1 MFAYI
6 GPEALL
12 VSLALLLAL
21 LFPQFG
27 AVWFGKAER
36 ALAAISRRRTLSV
49 LLCGFVPLALRFV
62 ILPCLP
68 VPNPFFHDEFSYLLA
83 ADTFAH
89 GRLANPPHPM
99 WIHFET
105 FHVIFH
111 PTYASMYPPLYG
123 MVLAFGQVVFGH
135 PFWGVWLSVGLMC
148 AAFCWMLQAWF
159 PPSWALLGGMLPA
172 LRFGVF
178 SYWDNG
184 YWGGSLTATGGALV
198 IGALP
203 RIIRQQR
210 VRDAV
215 VMAVGLAMLANTRPY
230 EGMILALAVA
240 TALLFW
246 ILQKRGATKA
256 LSTDVLLRRVIFPL
270 AFVLGFAA
278 AGTSYY
284 FLKVSG
290 HPLLMPQQLN
300 RETYAIAKY
309 FYWQKPY
316 PEPVYHNQP
325 MRQFYERVE
334 LHHVKAQSSPRGIL
348 LGTLIKITSLWAFYI
363 GPALT
368 IPLFFFPKLI
378 RERRIRFLLIAV
390 GACLIGNALVAFYG
404 PHYSAPV
411 AAAIVAIVLQGMRH
425 LRLWRVDTK
434 PAGLFVSRALT
445 VIVILMMPIE
455 VHVMGAAPV
464 PHAWHGNRGDAY
476 VASARQNILS
486 QLSALPD
493 QQLVLVRY
501 SPDHDPMAEWVYND
515 AEIDQAK
522 VVWARDLGPD
532 QNEELLLYYRN
543 RRVWLL
549 DADETPPKL
558 TPYVPNEDHKSLTA
572 QHGSGDIQR

>member
-1 MFAYI
+1 MFAQI

-21 LFPQFG
+21 LRPQLG
-27 AVWFGKAER
+27 ALWFEKAER
-36 ALAAISRRRTLSV
+36 ALAALARRRTLTA
-49 LLCGFVPLALRFV
+49 LLCGLAPLMVRLA
-62 ILPCLP
+62 ILPWLP
-68 VPNPFFHDEFSYLLA
+68 LPRPFFHDEFSYLLA

-89 GRLANPPHPM
+89 GRLANPSHPM

-135 PFWGVWLSVGLMC
+135 PFWGVWLSVGLMG
-148 AAFCWMLQAWF
+148 AAFCWMLQVWL

-198 IGALP
+198 LGALP
-203 RIIRQQR
+203 RIIRHHR

-230 EGMILALAVA
+230 EGMLLALPVA
-240 TALLFW
+240 AALLFW
-246 ILQKRGATKA
+246 IVRKRATTKGP
-256 LSTDVLLRRVIFPL
+256 STVEILRQVILPL
-270 AFVLGFAA
+270 ALLLAVAA

-284 FLKVSG
+284 YWRVTG
-290 HPLLMPQQLN
+290 NPLLMPQQLN
-300 RETYAIAKY
+300 RDTYAIAKY

-325 MRQFYERVE
+325 MREFYERVE
-334 LHHVKAQSSPRGIL
+334 LHHVRAQSSPRGIL

-368 IPLFFFPKLI
+368 IPLFLFPKLI
-378 RERRIRFLLIAV
+378 RDRRVRFLLIV
-390 GACLIGNALVAFYG
+390 TGACFLGNGLVAFYG
-404 PHYSAPV
+404 AHYSAPV
-411 AAAIVAIVLQGMRH
+411 AAAIVAIAVQGLRH
-425 LRLWRVDTK
+425 LRLWRVDAK
-434 PAGLFVSRALT
+434 PVGLFLSRALI
-445 VIVILMMPIE
+445 VIAILMMPIE
-455 VHVMGAAPV
+455 VYVMHASPV
-464 PHAWHGNRGDAY
+464 PHAWHGNMGDAY
-476 VASARQNILS
+476 VASVRQNILN

-501 SPDHDPMAEWVYND
+501 RPDHDPMAEWVYND
-515 AEIDQAK
+515 AKIDQAK

-532 QNEELLLYYRN
+532 QNEELLHYYSS

-549 DADETPPKL
+549 EADDSPPKL
-558 TPYVPNEDHKSLTA
+558 TPYLYSEDHTSLTA
-572 QHGSGDIQR
+572 SHSSGDIQR